1 MTQQKKL
8 NSRNLAGLVAEM
20 FLLNATTLPFPQ
32 EDGRSFLGGRERV
45 LLVGLQPFFRT
56 PGLQKVCILRA
67 EVASI
72 FGNVASGNITNRKK
86 QKNFSFQS
94 PFNSFCFA
102 LRETIGPFLLL
113 TPLSVRDRNY
123 TSHSQCIRLNCWHE
137 QSTLKVLEGTA
148 NSPRRG
154 RGRLHRRGAVKMDLE
169 E

>member
-1 MTQQKKL
+1 MTQQKKP

-32 EDGRSFLGGRERV
+32 EDGRSFLGGRERI
-45 LLVGLQPFFRT
+45 LLVGLQPFFRS

-72 FGNVASGNITNRKK
+72 FGNFATRNITNGKN

-113 TPLSVRDRNY
+113 RPLSVRDRNQ

-137 QSTLKVLEGTA
+137 PSTLKVLEGTA